1 MVRQTL
7 KIFQY
12 ILEDFR
18 SVSGHF
24 GMLCINTIITAGDFL
39 QLTLTKMLLS
49 DVTLEM
55 DYVWNHQ

>member
-55 DYVWNHQ
+55 DYV